1 MAILRGAGFKWLM
14 LAAFCGFAGSAHAA
28 CTGPQALVARL
39 QAQPTTDNAIVL
51 GSWYASHKQ
60 FDCAVTTFRGAL
72 KKDPKSPQLNY
83 LVGLALVDGGHP
95 ADAVSALQESVRLDS
110 QVIKPHLML
119 AYVYDRIG
127 QHAEAEEQWKQ
138 ALAIDPKSTQALE
151 GLTLDMLSR
160 HDYKGVVLL
169 LQSAPHTEKLAID
182 LAQALGNLDYL
193 DEARTVLEQALNA
206 SPKSVP
212 LASALTVVLIKQLRY
227 QDAINLLQHT
237 VEANPGNQEAELQL
251 FRVLVLTNHINLAR
265 PIGPKLLAERPHDP
279 EVLYLNG
286 IVHRMMGEYPQAK
299 ALLEQ
304 AVAIEPNFFN
314 SRYNLGMTLVFLKEW
329 PEAKDQLEKAIALG
343 APEPQVHFELAKAL
357 RGLGENDQALQEM
370 QQYQQ
375 LKKVQ
380 EAELEASSVSVQ
392 GDKAL
397 ADGKVQEAIAD
408 YRQVIEGQPDNA
420 AYLYKLAVALHQ
432 AGDTEGERTQL
443 EKAVKINPKLAG
455 AQNALGYLLSRS
467 GDSAGAVEHFR
478 LAVQAAPE
486 WVEAWINLA
495 AELAVSEH
503 FDEARQASATAL
515 RLDPGNAQAQKLS
528 DRLAHDPAAQQA
540 HP

>member
-14 LAAFCGFAGSAHAA
+14 LAAFCGSAGSAHAA
-28 CTGPQALVARL
+28 CTGPQVLVAKL
-39 QAQPTTDNAIVL
+39 QAQPTADNAIVL
-51 GSWYASHKQ
+51 GSWYASHKE

-72 KKDPKSPQLNY
+72 NKDPKSPQLNY
-83 LVGLALVDGGHP
+83 LVGLALVEGDHP
-95 ADAVSALQESVRLDS
+95 ADAVPALQESMRLDS

-119 AYVYDRIG
+119 AYVYDQMG
-127 QHAEAEEQWKQ
+127 KHAEAEEQWRQ

-151 GLTLDMLSR
+151 GLSLDMR
-160 HDYKGVVLL
+160 ARQDYKGIVLL
-169 LQSAPHTEKLAID
+169 LRSAPHTEQLAIY
-182 LAQALGNLDYL
+182 LSQALGNLDYL

-212 LASALTVVLIKQLRY
+212 LASALTVVLVKQLRY

-265 PIGPKLLAERPHDP
+265 PIGPKLMAQRPHDP

-299 ALLEQ
+299 VLLEQ
-304 AVAIEPNFFN
+304 AVAIDPNFFN

-329 PEAKDQLEKAIALG
+329 PEAKEQLERAIALG

-357 RGLGENDQALQEM
+357 RGLGENDQALKEM

-375 LKKVQ
+375 LKKEQ

-397 ADGKVQEAIAD
+397 ADGKLQDAIAD
-408 YRQVIEGQPDNA
+408 YRQAVEGQPDDA
-420 AYLYKLAVALHQ
+420 AYLYKLALALHQ
-432 AGDTEGERTQL
+432 AGDTDGERAQL
-443 EKAVKINPKLAG
+443 EQAVQLNPKLAG
-455 AQNALGYLLSRS
+455 AQNELGYLLSRS
-467 GDSAGAVEHFR
+467 GDSAGAIQHFR
-478 LAVQAAPE
+478 IAVHAAPGY
-486 WVEAWINLA
+486 VDAWINLS
-495 AELAVSEH
+495 AEFAMAGNSEKR
-503 FDEARQASATAL
+503 AKRSAMAL
-515 RLDPGNAQAQKLS
+515 RLDAGE
-528 DRLAHDPAAQQA
+528 
-540 HP
+540 